1 MTISTQPDA
10 DTKVRSSGVAYPDL
24 ERKIQWRDDADLSE
38 ADVWSRS
45 SGAVML
51 VVERKGPSWH
61 WQIFGWLGVLLTSGH
76 SHSRDE
82 GKKAAVRWWGTMTVA
97 DRAGMEA

>member
-1 MTISTQPDA
+1 MTISTQPER

-24 ERKIQWRDDADLSE
+24 ERKIIWRDEDDLSE

-51 VVERKGPSWH
+51 VVERKGVGWQ

-76 SHSRDE
+76 GHSRAAA
-82 GKKAAVRWWGTMTVA
+82 KKAAVRWWGTMTVA